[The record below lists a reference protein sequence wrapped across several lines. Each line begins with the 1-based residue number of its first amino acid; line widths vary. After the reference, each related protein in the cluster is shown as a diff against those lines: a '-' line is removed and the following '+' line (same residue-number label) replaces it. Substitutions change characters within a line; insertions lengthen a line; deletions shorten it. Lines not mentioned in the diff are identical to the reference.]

1 MPSRL
6 LCFLPKAFPTAISF
20 CASLQS
26 ISLQSTADLTLGF
39 LSNPYTAAPS
49 CCIVQETCVPVQ
61 CMYGCCKGCLCGS
74 HFIQIATDQLLHSP
88 TASNASP
95 LSEAIAPMWG
105 FESCFSSPTVWYTSS
120 PAHSLLFPL
129 ILPSF
134 AWVQILLSGGQGL
147 LPALSLCSVSEGV
160 FLMHPWRDVHPPIPP
175 PSCPPSIFYLF

>member
-1 MPSRL
+1 M
-6 LCFLPKAFPTAISF
+6 A
-20 CASLQS
+20 ASQ
-26 ISLQSTADLTLGF
+26 AH
-39 LSNPYTAAPS
+39 PPAPAAPS